1 MPSLELQ
8 LIGPLRISRDGEA
21 VELPGSRKVR
31 ALLGYLALAPNPSGR
46 TQLCDLL
53 WDVADD
59 PRGELRWCLSK
70 IRSLI
75 EEHRVAVQGDTI
87 SLDLDD
93 CSVDALRIS
102 AAYHQGFRSQSVEQ
116 LRALADL
123 FVGDFLDGMAI
134 ERNPGFETWLVAQR
148 RKFRDIHACLLEHMV
163 QRFPHAE
170 ARPYLDRW
178 IHLAPF
184 DLRPHELLLTALA
197 LDGRIREGEEHLAA
211 TANLFGSEGL
221 DSKPLREMW
230 RTARAQADETY
241 KPISVNPLAAALPAA
256 TDPIAAQPR
265 RASIAVM
272 PFNDMSTIAV
282 PGGHADALV
291 YDIITKLAKLRSL
304 RVIAQGT
311 VFALRDRQRTPDELA
326 QMLGANYVVNGSFQR
341 LGDRLVVRVELM
353 ETGAGGIIWAEVFDH
368 ALSDI
373 FTLIEELGVRIVFA
387 IEREIQT
394 SESNRAVLKAPNSL
408 DAWEAHHR
416 GLWHVYRFN
425 KDDNEHARHY
435 FQTAVNLD
443 PTFARAHAG
452 LSFAHFQNSFQGW
465 ADRDQ
470 EAELAYRSANNSLM
484 IDDRD
489 PTAHWALGRAVWLRG
504 MHDQAVDELH
514 QSAALSPNYALAYY
528 CLAFIQAQTGDPEA
542 AVIASDRSRD
552 LSPFDPLL
560 FGMLASRSLALIRLQ
575 RFDEA
580 AEWAMKAAR
589 RPNAHAHIVAIAA
602 FALALADRVDE
613 ALRLV
618 DTIRAKQAG
627 YHLGDF
633 FAAFHIKPEDKLRYQ
648 TSAKRI
654 GLS

>member
-8 LIGPLRISRDGEA
+8 LMGPLKISRDGET

-31 ALLGYLALAPNPSGR
+31 GLLGYLALATNPSGR
-46 TQLCDLL
+46 AQLCDLL

-75 EEHRVAVQGDTI
+75 EEHRVTVEGDTI
-87 SLDLDD
+87 SLDLSD
-93 CSVDALRIS
+93 CGVDALRIS
-102 AAYHQGFRSQSVEQ
+102 AAYQQGFRSQSVDQ

-134 ERNPGFETWLVAQR
+134 ERNPGFETWLVSQR
-148 RKFRDIHACLLEHMV
+148 RKYREIHANLLEHMV
-163 QRFPHAE
+163 QRFPHVE

-211 TANLFGSEGL
+211 TINLFGSEGI
-221 DSKPLREMW
+221 DSKPLREIW

-241 KPISVNPLAAALPAA
+241 KPISVNPLAASQPLE
-256 TDPIAAQPR
+256 TDPTAGPAR

-272 PFNDMSTIAV
+272 PFTDMSAIAI
-282 PGGHADALV
+282 PGGPADALV

-311 VFALRDRQRTPDELA
+311 VFALRGRQHTADELL
-326 QMLGANYVVNGSFQR
+326 QLLGANYVVNGSFRR
-341 LGDRLVVRVELM
+341 LGDQLSVHVELL
-353 ETGAGGIIWAEVFDH
+353 ETKTGGILWAEAFERR
-368 ALSDI
+368 ASDI
-373 FTLIEELGVRIVFA
+373 FSLLDDIGVRIVFA
-387 IEREIQT
+387 IEREIMT
-394 SESNRAVLKAPNSL
+394 LESNRAILKAPSSL

-425 KDDNEHARHY
+425 KADNEKAQHY

-452 LSFAHFQNSFQGW
+452 LSFTHFQNSFQGW
-465 ADRDQ
+465 AHRDE
-470 EAELAYRSANNSLM
+470 EAELAYRTANDSLM

-489 PTAHWALGRAVWLRG
+489 PTAHWALGRAVWLSG
-504 MHDQAVDELH
+504 KQDQAVDELH
-514 QSAALSPNYALAYY
+514 QAAALSPNYALAYY
-528 CLAFIQAQTGDPEA
+528 CLAFIQSQTGDPEA
-542 AVIASDRSRD
+542 AVIASDKSRD

-560 FGMLASRSLALIRLQ
+560 FAMLASRSMALIRLQ
-575 RFDEA
+575 KFDEA
-580 AEWAMKAAR
+580 AEWALKAVR
-589 RPNAHAHIVAIAA
+589 RPNSHAHVAAIAA

-613 ALRLV
+613 ALALV
-618 DTIRAKQAG
+618 DTIRSKQAG

-633 FAAFHIKPEDKLRYQ
+633 FAALRIQPQDKLRYQ
-648 TSAKRI
+648 SGAKRI
-654 GLS
+654 GLG